1 MVLPFRKTLFWIHLA
16 VGILSG
22 IVVAIM
28 SVTGVALAFQPQVI
42 AWAESEACTVSAPG
56 AGARKRTVE
65 ELLAKV
71 REARPDA
78 QVSGITVY
86 PSETAS
92 AQVALGRT
100 GVLYVNPYTG
110 EVLESGSKGWRSF
123 FHLMEEWHRWLAT
136 GGDNRAVG
144 KAITGAS
151 NAGFLFLALSGLY
164 LWWPR
169 NWSRKALRS
178 VTWFRSGLK
187 GKARD
192 FNWHNVMGFW
202 MLPVLVVLTASGM
215 VISYKWASD
224 LVYTVTGN
232 PVPAQGGG
240 GVKVPVPETGAER
253 KTVSAMVST
262 VQEQVPTW
270 ASITYR
276 IPSPPKGAQG
286 KSSEPS
292 GGPKGDG
299 KPRESSEPKGAEANA
314 GPPQADAVSF
324 SVKEKDAWPLFSSTQ
339 VSVDPFTGQ
348 VAKREAYADL
358 NSGRQLRS
366 WLRFLHTGEALGW
379 PGQLIAAIAS
389 LAGAFLVWTGFAL
402 SWRRFFPRRQQH
414 AEVPASA
421 GESETP
427 A

>member
-16 VGILSG
+16 VGVVTG
-22 IVVAIM
+22 IVVAVM

-42 AWAESEACTVSAPG
+42 AWAESEARTVSAPG
-56 AGARKRTVE
+56 ADARRLSVE
-65 ELLAKV
+65 ELMAKV
-71 REARPDA
+71 REARPEA

-100 GVLYVNPYTG
+100 AVLYVNPYSG
-110 EVLESGSKGWRSF
+110 EVRDSGSQGWRAF

-144 KAITGAS
+144 KAITGGA

-169 NWSRKALRS
+169 NWSRKAVRS
-178 VTWFRSGLK
+178 VVWFRGGLK

-202 MLPVLVVLTASGM
+202 MMPVLVVLTASGM

-232 PVPAQGGG
+232 EVPAQGGG
-240 GVKVPVPETGAER
+240 GVKVPAPETGAER
-253 KTVSAMVST
+253 KTVSAMLST

-276 IPSPPKGAQG
+276 IPAPPKGGQG
-286 KSSEPS
+286 KPGEQAGSR
-292 GGPKGDG
+292 GGG
-299 KPRESSEPKGAEANA
+299 ESRGGAPDTQETP
-314 GPPQADAVSF
+314 GPAKVDAVSF
-324 SVKEKDAWPLFSSTQ
+324 SVKEKDGWPLFAATQ

-348 VAKREAYADL
+348 VAKREGYADL
-358 NSGRQLRS
+358 NSGRQARS

-379 PGQLIAAIAS
+379 PGQLLAAIAS

-402 SWRRFFPRRQQH
+402 SWRRFFPRRQR
-414 AEVPASA
+414 AEEPSHT